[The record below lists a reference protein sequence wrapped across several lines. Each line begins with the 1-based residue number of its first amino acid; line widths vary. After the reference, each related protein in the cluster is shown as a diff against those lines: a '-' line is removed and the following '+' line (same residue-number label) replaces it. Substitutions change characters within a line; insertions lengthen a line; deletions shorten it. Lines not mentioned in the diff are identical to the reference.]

1 MGDAHVNGGFKK
13 LNNQNYNTWSMLME
27 SYLQGHDLWEV
38 VGCAEVNPLNDDVV
52 LKKWKI

>member
-1 MGDAHVNGGFKK
+1 MGDAHVNGGFK
-13 LNNQNYNTWSMLME
+13 NTWSMLME
-27 SYLQGHDLWEV
+27 SYLQGQDLWEV